1 MLCHCQRPAAYY
13 GLPPLLW
20 GVPPCLHP
28 APPHPYSNGQKF
40 HQTFSQN
47 GRWFPSQLT
56 PQRCATSFTTAEPPG
71 VRPLHSSQH
80 TGRCLLLLGSF
91 LCLGAGALRCCE
103 CWVEGNELPAST
115 RSPGTSVWALWP
127 LPTPK
132 KGKRGR
138 QNLWRWHNYPWHFFP
153 RTPPP
158 SNKPLGLPRGEQC
171 RVGVRG
177 GLQRGEQALG
187 TPVFRRG
194 RPQRRGGWRNGDKG
208 ENGCSALSALQARL
222 GYVPT
227 IWNKSSLSRGY
238 FWHTLSSL

>member
-1 MLCHCQRPAAYY
+1 MGCHR
-13 GLPPLLW
+13 
-20 GVPPCLHP
+20 
-28 APPHPYSNGQKF
+28 
-40 HQTFSQN
+40 
-47 GRWFPSQLT
+47 
-56 PQRCATSFTTAEPPG
+56 
-71 VRPLHSSQH
+71 SSE
-80 TGRCLLLLGSF
+80 
-91 LCLGAGALRCCE
+91 E
-103 CWVEGNELPAST
+103 CLPASILPHHIHIQTGKSFIKHFPKMAAGSPHNSPLSVAPPPSPQRSHRGWGLSTPHST
-115 RSPGTSVWALWP
+115 RDGACCCWGPFCVWGQEPFAAVNVEWRGMSSLHPLAAPAPQCGPCGPSQHPRREKGGDKTSGDDTISLG
-127 LPTPK
+127 L
-132 KGKRGR
+132 
-138 QNLWRWHNYPWHFFP
+138 FFQE
-153 RTPPP
+153 PPP